1 MRKGGLASGPAGGD
15 SVGGGACA
23 PARQETLHV
32 MGMGDQVRRWLGL
45 GGADA
50 PAGEIA
56 YLAERLR
63 LTPAEARPL
72 TAAGAWIALAEGEHL
87 TDEGARPEA
96 LLFIAGGEVDVL
108 RLGERVARVGRG
120 NFVGEMAMLEDDAV
134 ASATSVART
143 PVRAF
148 CLPYDALPALEQ
160 AAPRAYGALQ
170 GAIARDLR
178 LKIVAQNVRS
188 SGI

>member
-1 MRKGGLASGPAGGD
+1 MRAG
-15 SVGGGACA
+15 VWGARH
-23 PARQETLHV
+23 P
-32 MGMGDQVRRWLGL
+32 MGMGDQMRRWLGL
-45 GGADA
+45 GGASA
-50 PAGEIA
+50 PPGDIA
-56 YLAERLR
+56 FLAEKLR
-63 LTPAEARPL
+63 LSAAEIRPL
-72 TAAGAWIALAEGEHL
+72 VAAGDWIAVPEGAHL

-96 LLFIAGGEVDVL
+96 LLFLVEGDVDVL

-120 NFVGEMAMLEDDAV
+120 NFVGEMAMLEADAV
-134 ASATSVART
+134 ASATSVVRVA
-143 PVRAF
+143 VRAF

-160 AAPRAYGALQ
+160 AAPRAFGALQ